1 MSTYLTTINVF
12 NPRLPLS
19 SPCGREGGHSP
30 PLGASGYPTRRGG
43 RPPLQQLPSS
53 SATQRAPAAAGPL
66 LESSPSGWNSDI
78 SDIPQA
84 DENLF
89 IPGTMFLALVR
100 RACHHARVGL
110 ALGQPPSARLTSV
123 YAVSQRD
130 FSFEFRLRDYF
141 LLGGSLS
148 ENYFLR
154 GGSLS
159 KGFAY
164 THFPFSTAQCV

>member
-1 MSTYLTTINVF
+1 M
-12 NPRLPLS
+12 
-19 SPCGREGGHSP
+19 CGV
-30 PLGASGYPTRRGG
+30 
-43 RPPLQQLPSS
+43 
-53 SATQRAPAAAGPL
+53 
-66 LESSPSGWNSDI
+66 ESSPSGWNSDI

-100 RACHHARVGL
+100 RARHHARVGL

-141 LLGGSLS
+141 
-148 ENYFLR
+148 
-154 GGSLS
+154 
-159 KGFAY
+159 FAY
-164 THFPFSTAQCV
+164 TCFPQPPSWVNIRTPMRKWLYAQGKRLGCEPRGARKDATIDPARRPGCEPRRVRKHAEIVSTLHSGMCKGASRVARQTCHGRK

>member
-1 MSTYLTTINVF
+1 MGTA
-12 NPRLPLS
+12 PLS
-19 SPCGREGGHSP
+19 VRVVTQLAGGGAP
-30 PLGASGYPTRRGG
+30 PSNSCHRPRQLSGLPRRRGPYSNHLHPG
-43 RPPLQQLPSS
+43 GIRIFRIFHKQTKTSS
-53 SATQRAPAAAGPL
+53 YQEQCS
-66 LESSPSGWNSDI
+66 WHW
-78 SDIPQA
+78 
-84 DENLF
+84 F
-89 IPGTMFLALVR
+89 R